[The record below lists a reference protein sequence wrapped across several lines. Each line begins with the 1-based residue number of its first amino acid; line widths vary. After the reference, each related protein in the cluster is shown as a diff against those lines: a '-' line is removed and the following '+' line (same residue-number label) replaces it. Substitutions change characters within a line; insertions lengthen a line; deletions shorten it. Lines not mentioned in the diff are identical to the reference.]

1 MVTTLF
7 LARLLGLF
15 TIILSLAISLNRAGI
30 VAAIERMRRDSAT
43 LLIVELIG
51 LAVGLAMILSHNV
64 WYGGVLAIVVTL
76 VGWFIFLRA
85 AVLLLLPP
93 ETIEKIFELAAWPK
107 RAHVYGLISF
117 VVGLFLTIM
126 GFAG

>member
-15 TIILSLAISLNRAGI
+15 TIILAVAIVLNRAGI

-43 LLIVELIG
+43 LLIIELIG
-51 LAVGLAMILSHNV
+51 LAVGLAMVLSHNV
-64 WYGGVLAIVVTL
+64 WYGGVLPIVVTL

-85 AVLLLLPP
+85 VVLLLLPP

-107 RAHVYGLISF
+107 RANIYGLVSF
-117 VVGLFLTIM
+117 VIGLFLTIM

>member
-15 TIILSLAISLNRAGI
+15 TIILAVAIVLNRAGI

-43 LLIVELIG
+43 LLIIELIG
-51 LAVGLAMILSHNV
+51 LAVGLAMVLSHNV
-64 WYGGVLAIVVTL
+64 WYGGVLPIVVTL

-85 AVLLLLPP
+85 VVLLLLPP
-93 ETIEKIFELAAWPK
+93 ETIEKIFELAASPK
-107 RAHVYGLISF
+107 RANIYGLVSF
-117 VVGLFLTIM
+117 VIGLFLTIM